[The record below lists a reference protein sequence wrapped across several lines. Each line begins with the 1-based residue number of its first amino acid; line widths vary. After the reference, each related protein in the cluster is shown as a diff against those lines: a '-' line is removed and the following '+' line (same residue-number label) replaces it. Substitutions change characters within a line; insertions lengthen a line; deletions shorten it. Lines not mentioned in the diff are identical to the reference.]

1 MPSEAAHAKTLR
13 RAGTKDLGKCMSL
26 KPPPLL
32 KDTAYDPGALL
43 DRVSALLNV
52 KNDAALAREL
62 DVAPPVISKIRH
74 RNMAVGAS
82 LLIRLHEVTALSIQE
97 LRTTM
102 GDTAKR
108 FRTTPRGSLQESI

>member
-1 MPSEAAHAKTLR
+1 
-13 RAGTKDLGKCMSL
+13 MSL

-32 KDTAYDPGALL
+32 QDTAYDPDALL
-43 DRVSALLNV
+43 NRVSVLLNV

-74 RNMAVGAS
+74 RSMAVGAS
-82 LLIRLHEVTALSIQE
+82 LLIRLHEVTDLSIQE

-108 FRTTPRGSLQESI
+108 FRSTPRGTAQDRI